1 MANTRRKLLL
11 GLSVSLFV
19 TVVLFATL
27 LAVDVY
33 LHHRHAM
40 NAGLNVWGY
49 RGPVLDDKQDGERRI
64 AVVGGST
71 AFGYG
76 VSWPDAIPAL
86 LEQKLNDA
94 SSSGVT
100 YTVANLAYNNEGAYS
115 FKYTL
120 RDYADL
126 DYDLAILYTGYN
138 DLAEGRRDG
147 NRRVF
152 RHDSPVFTL
161 TGYMPIF
168 PTIFAEKAMVIR
180 YGGDLEA
187 AYRGERTVFTPNPA
201 DRISATALETAVRV
215 TQSLEQQLGRLTT
228 TDPLNSAATTAMCDV
243 KWEFYCEQVTLAV
256 DQVIAG
262 GKRVLVVTQPFIRDV
277 HVEQQADLIAMLDR
291 SYGNN
296 GNVRHVNL
304 GESLYTLPS
313 VLLTVD
319 DRRLAWD
326 GMHLTA
332 AGNDLVATR
341 LVEPVLSMLK

>member
-1 MANTRRKLLL
+1 MANTRRKLLF

-19 TVVLFATL
+19 TAVLFAML

-33 LHHRHAM
+33 LHHRHEM

-76 VSWPDAIPAL
+76 VTWPDAIPAL
-86 LEQKLNDA
+86 LEQKLNDV
-94 SSSGVT
+94 SQSGTKYVA
-100 YTVANLAYNNEGAYS
+100 ANLAYNAEGAYS

-120 RDYADL
+120 RDYAYL

-138 DLAEGRRDG
+138 DISTDE
-147 NRRVF
+147 NRQVH
-152 RHDSPVFTL
+152 RHESPVFTL

-168 PTIFAEKAMVIR
+168 PLIFSEKAMMLR

-187 AYRGERTVFTPNPA
+187 AYIGEKTVFTPNTG
-201 DRISATALETAVRV
+201 DRFSATALETAVRV
-215 TQSLEQQLGRLTT
+215 GKSLEQQLGRLATA
-228 TDPLNSAATTAMCDV
+228 DPLNSSVTTATCEGDWQV
-243 KWEFYCEQVTLAV
+243 FYCEQVTLAV
-256 DQVIAG
+256 DQLLAD
-262 GKRVLVVTQPFIRDV
+262 GKRVLVVTQPYLSDS
-277 HVEQQADLIAMLDR
+277 HVVQQNNLVAMLHR
-291 SYGNN
+291 SYGANE
-296 GNVRHVNL
+296 NVRHLNL
-304 GESLYTLPS
+304 GEVLSLDD
-313 VLLTVD
+313 LTY
-319 DRRLAWD
+319 AWD

-341 LVEPVLSMLK
+341 LVSPVLSMWK

>member
-1 MANTRRKLLL
+1 MASASRKLWL
-11 GLSVSLFV
+11 GLCVSLFV
-19 TVVLFATL
+19 TVALFVTV

-33 LHHRHAM
+33 LHHRHEM
-40 NAGLNVWGY
+40 NAGLNIWGY

-76 VSWPDAIPAL
+76 VTWPDAFPAL
-86 LEQKLNDA
+86 LEQKLNDV
-94 SSSGVT
+94 SQSGAM
-100 YTVANLAYNNEGAYS
+100 YTAANLAYNNEGAYS

-120 RDYADL
+120 RDYAYL

-138 DLAEGRRDG
+138 DLSNDG
-147 NRRVF
+147 NRQVF
-152 RHDSPVFTL
+152 RHESPIFTL

-168 PTIFAEKAMVIR
+168 PLIFSEKAMMLR

-187 AYRGERTVFTPNPA
+187 AYIGEKTVFTPNTG
-201 DRISATALETAVRV
+201 DRFSATALETAVRV

-228 TDPLNSAATTAMCDV
+228 TDPLNSVATTATCEGDWQV
-243 KWEFYCEQVTLAV
+243 FYCEQVTLAV
-256 DQVIAG
+256 DQLLAD
-262 GKRVLVVTQPFIRDV
+262 GKRVLVVTQPYLSDS
-277 HVEQQADLIAMLDR
+277 HVEQQANLIAMLDR

-296 GNVRHVNL
+296 GNVRHLNL
-304 GESLYTLPS
+304 GEVLSLDD
-313 VLLTVD
+313 LTY
-319 DRRLAWD
+319 AWD

-341 LVEPVLSMLK
+341 LVSPVLSMWK

>member
-1 MANTRRKLLL
+1 MANTRRKLLF

-19 TVVLFATL
+19 TAVLFATL

-33 LHHRHAM
+33 LHHRHEM

-49 RGPVLDDKQDGERRI
+49 RGPVLDDKQDGERRV
-64 AVVGGST
+64 AVIGGST

-76 VSWPDAIPAL
+76 VTWPEAIPAL
-86 LEQKLNDA
+86 LQQKLNEVEP
-94 SSSGVT
+94 SGAT
-100 YTVANLAYNNEGAYS
+100 YTAANLAYNNEGAYS

-120 RDYADL
+120 RDYAYL

-138 DLAEGRRDG
+138 DLSNDG
-147 NRRVF
+147 NRQVY
-152 RHDSPVFTL
+152 RHESPIFTL

-168 PTIFAEKAMVIR
+168 PVIFSEKAMMLR

-187 AYRGERTVFTPNPA
+187 AYWGERTVFTPNPA

-228 TDPLNSAATTAMCDV
+228 TDPLNSVATTATCDV
-243 KWEFYCEQVTLAV
+243 DWQAYCEQVTLAV
-256 DQVIAG
+256 DQVIAD
-262 GKRVLVVTQPFIRDV
+262 GKRVLVVTQPYMTDG
-277 HVEQQADLIAMLDR
+277 HVDQQANLIAMLDR

-296 GNVRHVNL
+296 GNVRHLNL
-304 GESLYTLPS
+304 GEVLSLDNL
-313 VLLTVD
+313 D
-319 DRRLAWD
+319 FAWD

-332 AGNDLVATR
+332 AGNDVVATR
-341 LVEPVLSMLK
+341 LVSPVLSMWK

>member
-1 MANTRRKLLL
+1 MANTRRKLLF

-49 RGPVLDDKQDGERRI
+49 RGPVLDDKQDGERRV
-64 AVVGGST
+64 AVIGGST

-76 VSWPDAIPAL
+76 VTWPEAIPAL
-86 LEQKLNDA
+86 LQQKLNEVEPGGA
-94 SSSGVT
+94 A
-100 YTVANLAYNNEGAYS
+100 YTAANLAYNNEGAYS

-138 DLAEGRRDG
+138 DLSNEG
-147 NRRVF
+147 NRQVF
-152 RHDSPVFTL
+152 RHESPVFTL

-168 PTIFAEKAMVIR
+168 PTIFAEKAMVLR

-187 AYRGERTVFTPNPA
+187 AYRDERTVFTPNPA

-256 DQVIAG
+256 DQVIAD
-262 GKRVLVVTQPFIRDV
+262 GKRVLVVTQPYMTDG
-277 HVEQQADLIAMLDR
+277 HVDQQANLIAMLDR

-296 GNVRHVNL
+296 GNVRHLNL
-304 GESLYTLPS
+304 GEVLSLDD
-313 VLLTVD
+313 LTY
-319 DRRLAWD
+319 AWD
-326 GMHLTA
+326 GMHLTV

-341 LVEPVLSMLK
+341 LVSPVLSMWK

>member
-1 MANTRRKLLL
+1 MANARRKLLL
-11 GLSVSLFV
+11 GLCVSLFV
-19 TVVLFATL
+19 TVSLFAML
-27 LAVDVY
+27 LVVDVY
-33 LHHRHAM
+33 LHYRHEM

-49 RGPVLDDKQDGERRI
+49 RGPVLDGKGDDERRI

-86 LEQKLNDA
+86 LEQKLNDVER
-94 SSSGVT
+94 SGMT
-100 YTVANLAYNNEGAYS
+100 YTAANLAYNNEGAYS

-120 RDYADL
+120 RDYAYL

-138 DLAEGRRDG
+138 DLSNDG
-147 NRRVF
+147 NRQVY
-152 RHDSPVFTL
+152 RHESPIFTL

-168 PTIFAEKAMVIR
+168 PLIFSEKAMMLR

-187 AYRGERTVFTPNPA
+187 AYWGERTVFTPNPA

-228 TDPLNSAATTAMCDV
+228 TDPLNSVATTATCDV
-243 KWEFYCEQVTLAV
+243 DWQAYCEQVALAV
-256 DQVIAG
+256 DQVIED
-262 GKRVLVVTQPFIRDV
+262 GKRVLVVTQPYMTDS
-277 HVEQQADLIAMLDR
+277 HVEQQGNLIAMLNR
-291 SYGNN
+291 SYGNK

-304 GESLYTLPS
+304 GEALSLND
-313 VLLTVD
+313 LTF
-319 DRRLAWD
+319 AWD

-341 LVEPVLSMLK
+341 LVAPVLSMWQ

>member
-1 MANTRRKLLL
+1 MAAARRKVLL
-11 GLSVSLFV
+11 GVCVSLFV
-19 TVVLFATL
+19 TVSLLVTV

-40 NAGLNVWGY
+40 NAGLNIWGY

-94 SSSGVT
+94 APSGAT

-120 RDYADL
+120 RDYAYL

-138 DLAEGRRDG
+138 DLSNELNTAVHRH
-147 NRRVF
+147 NSAVF
-152 RHDSPVFTL
+152 RL

-168 PTIFAEKAMVIR
+168 PVIFSEKAMMLR
-180 YGGDLEA
+180 YDGDLEA
-187 AYRGERTVFTPNPA
+187 AYINEKTVFTPNTGE
-201 DRISATALETAVRV
+201 RLSATALETAVRV
-215 TQSLEQQLGRLTT
+215 GQSLERQLGRLAT
-228 TDPLNSAATTAMCDV
+228 TDPLNSVTSSMTCEGNWQA
-243 KWEFYCEQVTLAV
+243 YCEQVVVAV
-256 DQVIAG
+256 DQVLAD
-262 GKRVLVVTQPFIRDV
+262 GKRVLVVTQPYISDG
-277 HVEQQADLIAMLDR
+277 HVVQQNNLVAMLNR
-291 SYGNN
+291 SYGAN

-319 DRRLAWD
+319 DLTFAWD

-332 AGNDLVATR
+332 AGNNEVSTK
-341 LVEPVLSMLK
+341 LVEPVLSMWK